1 MLRTIR
7 NIPGGRICVELA
19 FRLAETFSRIG
30 NWTYPLYPSRNWT
43 YPLSFMAPFVAPSSL
58 YCLL

>member
-30 NWTYPLYPSRNWT
+30 NWTYPPSR
-43 YPLSFMAPFVAPSSL
+43 PFIAPAVAMP
-58 YCLL
+58 